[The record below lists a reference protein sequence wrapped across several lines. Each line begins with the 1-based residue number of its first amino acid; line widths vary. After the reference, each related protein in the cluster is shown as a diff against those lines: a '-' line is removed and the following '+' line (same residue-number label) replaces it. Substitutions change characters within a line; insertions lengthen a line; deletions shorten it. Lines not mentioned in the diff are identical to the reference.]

1 VEAEAFAVGDDVEMG
16 VGAIRFMP
24 PGNRNATTSAG
35 ESCETSAGESSKG
48 WTGSAL
54 KPATNPAMPPAP
66 QTAKHANA
74 RLPER

>member
-1 VEAEAFAVGDDVEMG
+1 VGDDVEMG
-16 VGAIRFMP
+16 VGAIWFMP

-35 ESCETSAGESSKG
+35 ESSEG

-54 KPATNPAMPPAP
+54 KPASNPAIPPTP